1 MTHPALLLIAAL
13 LTSSAAAAP
22 PAPQGH
28 WAFVDDGTVIE
39 FVPCGEALCA
49 QVRGLPPVVEK
60 GDVPPACGQT
70 VLTGLR
76 PEAGQWRGEVIDPET
91 RRRFRVRLEP
101 QGDGWRLVVSVLTFT
116 ETLQLRPAGEF
127 KRCG

>member
-1 MTHPALLLIAAL
+1 MKHLAPLLIAGLMA
-13 LTSSAAAAP
+13 TSAAAATP

-39 FVPCGEALCA
+39 FVACGEALCA
-49 QVRGLPPVVEK
+49 QLRGLPPVAEK
-60 GDVPPACGQT
+60 GDVPPACGET
-70 VLTGLR
+70 LLSLR
-76 PEAGQWRGEVIDPET
+76 PQAGQWRGELIDPET
-91 RRRFRVRLEP
+91 QKRTRVRLER
-101 QGDGWRLVVSVLTFT
+101 QGEGWRLVFSVMMFT